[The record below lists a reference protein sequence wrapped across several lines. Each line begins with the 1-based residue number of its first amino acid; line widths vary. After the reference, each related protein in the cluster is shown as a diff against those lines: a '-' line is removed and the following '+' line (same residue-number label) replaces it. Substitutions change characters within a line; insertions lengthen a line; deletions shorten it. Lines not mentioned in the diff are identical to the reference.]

1 MDGWKQNW
9 EFMWDDYY
17 HIFQDEILNC
27 NIMIEMNTTLVCLLR
42 FMELFG
48 MLIIENILAIIKIM
62 AFIINQNPQISLN
75 FIMVDTSLG
84 MKLNYNE
91 Q

>member
-1 MDGWKQNW
+1 MDENKIENLY
-9 EFMWDDYY
+9 ETRLLSY
-17 HIFQDEILNC
+17 EILNC
-27 NIMIEMNTTLVCLLR
+27 NIMVEMNTTLVCLLR

-48 MLIIENILAIIKIM
+48 MLIIENILADIIKIM
-62 AFIINQNPQISLN
+62 AFIIDQNPQISLN

-84 MKLNYNE
+84 KELDYNE